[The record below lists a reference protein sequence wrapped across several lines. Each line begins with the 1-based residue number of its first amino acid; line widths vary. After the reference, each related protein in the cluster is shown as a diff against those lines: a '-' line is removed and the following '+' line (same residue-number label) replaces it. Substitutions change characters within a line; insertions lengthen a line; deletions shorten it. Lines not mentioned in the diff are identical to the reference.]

1 MSCVCWIQSILY
13 TSPTGVELTWRQ
25 KENQFVKWSHYD
37 SPWAWSHLPWL
48 AGARLS
54 AQSCSRGSSHV
65 CITFTNGPR
74 KEREESREWTSAPRE
89 HIRMRQTLWTTEA
102 IFNTCA
108 SIGIGAEKLRA
119 QGATTADESELKTL
133 FRQKGQTQK
142 ANAGNEMET
151 KSHASVYHCGV
162 FVRLSKQSR
171 GALQSQNAGS
181 KHNMEFF

>member
-1 MSCVCWIQSILY
+1 MSCVCCIQSVLY
-13 TSPTGVELTWRQ
+13 TSPTGAELNWRPN
-25 KENQFVKWSHYD
+25 ENQFVKWSHYD

-54 AQSCSRGSSHV
+54 AQSCRRGSSHV

-74 KEREESREWTSAPRE
+74 KDREESRGWTSAPRE

-108 SIGIGAEKLRA
+108 SIGTGAEKLRA

-133 FRQKGQTQK
+133 FRQKGQKQK
-142 ANAGNEMET
+142 ANT
-151 KSHASVYHCGV
+151 PLFITVVS
-162 FVRLSKQSR
+162 L
-171 GALQSQNAGS
+171 
-181 KHNMEFF
+181 